1 MIETFV
7 TNEGSNLIN
16 ILITLIG
23 YLMPI
28 PLAILALKLWSHYKK
43 ETTALE
49 AKWTLLEI
57 QIPREIAK
65 SPSAME
71 LFFSNTFDPKLWFSL
86 EMVSIDGRVH
96 FYIRTQNN
104 IKDLV
109 QTQIY
114 AQYPQ
119 AKVVEIEDYVFDIPK
134 YDKNGDWYVWG
145 CEYSKKK
152 DDFLPL
158 KTYKAYGE
166 EMRAGTKEEF
176 KVDPITPIIELLGS
190 LSKGQQLWIQILAK
204 HSGKK
209 YYSKKKEKKVEFS
222 EAAPEFLLELLKPYT
237 KVQKNEKGETDLDI
251 RTPKTIEPVVKA
263 VSEQLGQLHFECGIR
278 VIALSDKKI
287 ITEDQFNGL
296 SRSAKL
302 IFRQFTLAN
311 SNELER
317 INTTEFEDAW
327 KDPIGTTMNKFKRR
341 LLDSY
346 RLRMFFHPP
355 MILDLEFPKWLK
367 IFAPTGKPK
376 VFVLSSEELASIFH
390 FPGMVS
396 ETPSFKRVETKIA
409 KPPSNLP
416 I

>member
-1 MIETFV
+1 
-7 TNEGSNLIN
+7 
-16 ILITLIG
+16 
-23 YLMPI
+23 
-28 PLAILALKLWSHYKK
+28 LAILALKLWSHYKK

>member
-1 MIETFV
+1 M
-7 TNEGSNLIN
+7 
-16 ILITLIG
+16 
-23 YLMPI
+23 
-28 PLAILALKLWSHYKK
+28 
-43 ETTALE
+43 
-49 AKWTLLEI
+49 
-57 QIPREIAK
+57 
-65 SPSAME
+65 
-71 LFFSNTFDPKLWFSL
+71 
-86 EMVSIDGRVH
+86 
-96 FYIRTQNN
+96 
-104 IKDLV
+104 
-109 QTQIY
+109 
-114 AQYPQ
+114 
-119 AKVVEIEDYVFDIPK
+119 
-134 YDKNGDWYVWG
+134 
-145 CEYSKKK
+145 
-152 DDFLPL
+152 
-158 KTYKAYGE
+158 
-166 EMRAGTKEEF
+166 
-176 KVDPITPIIELLGS
+176 
-190 LSKGQQLWIQILAK
+190 
-204 HSGKK
+204 
-209 YYSKKKEKKVEFS
+209 
-222 EAAPEFLLELLKPYT
+222 
-237 KVQKNEKGETDLDI
+237 
-251 RTPKTIEPVVKA
+251 
-263 VSEQLGQLHFECGIR
+263 SEQLGQLHFECGIR

>member
-1 MIETFV
+1 MIETIV
-7 TNEGSNLIN
+7 TNESVNLLN
-16 ILITLIG
+16 IIITIIG

-28 PLAILALKLWSHYKK
+28 PLAILALKFWGYYKK
-43 ETTALE
+43 EMNELE
-49 AKWTLLEI
+49 PKWTLLEV
-57 QIPREIAK
+57 QVPRDISK

-96 FYIRTQNN
+96 FYIRTQSN
-104 IKDLV
+104 IKELV

-119 AKVVEIEDYVFDIPK
+119 AKVIEVEDYVYEVPQITKDVGW
-134 YDKNGDWYVWG
+134 NMWG
-145 CEYSKKK
+145 CEYAKKK
-152 DDFLPL
+152 DDFFPL

-176 KVDPITPIIELLGS
+176 KVDPITPVIELLGS
-190 LSKGQQLWIQILAK
+190 LTRGQQLWIQILTK
-204 HSGKK
+204 NSSKK
-209 YYSKKKEKKVEFS
+209 YYSEKKKKKVDFN
-222 EAAPEFLLELLKPYT
+222 EAASEFLLNYLKPYT
-237 KVQKNEKGETDLDI
+237 KIQKNEKGETDTDI
-251 RTPKTIEPVVKA
+251 RTPKIVEPVVKA
-263 VSEQLGQLHFECGIR
+263 INDQLGQLHFECGIR
-278 VIALSDKKI
+278 VIALSDKSI
-287 ITEDQFNGL
+287 VSDDQFNGL

-317 INTTEFEDAW
+317 INSTEFDNTWA
-327 KDPIGTTMNKFKRR
+327 DPIGTSIVKFKRR
-341 LLDSY
+341 LLNSY
-346 RLRMFFHPP
+346 RLRMFFNPP
-355 MILDLEFPKWLK
+355 FFFSLELPKILG
-367 IFAPTGKPK
+367 IFSPTGKPK
-376 VFVLSSEELASIFH
+376 TFVLSGEELASIYH

>member
-317 INTTEFEDAW
+317 INTTEFEDEW